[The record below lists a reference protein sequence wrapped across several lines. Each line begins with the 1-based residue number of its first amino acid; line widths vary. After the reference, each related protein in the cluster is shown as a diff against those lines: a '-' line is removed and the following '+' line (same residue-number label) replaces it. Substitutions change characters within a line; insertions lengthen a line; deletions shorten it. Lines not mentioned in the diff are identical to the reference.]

1 MTIALWCVL
10 IAGLMPIV
18 VAGLSKARGNYDN
31 ADPRRS
37 MLMTEGM
44 QRRLYDAHNN
54 CFEAFPLF
62 AAGVIMA
69 EIYET
74 PGATIDALAV
84 AFVVLRILYIAAYA
98 TDRANAR
105 SLLWTGALVCTIAIF
120 TSPAWS

>member
-1 MTIALWCVL
+1 MTVALWCVL

-18 VAGLSKARGNYDN
+18 VAGFSKARGNYDN

-37 MLMTEGM
+37 MLGTEGI
-44 QRRLYDAHNN
+44 QRRLYDAHQN

-62 AAGVIMA
+62 AAGVILA
-69 EIYET
+69 EIYDT

-84 AFVVLRILYIAAYA
+84 TFVLLRILYVIAYA
-98 TDRANAR
+98 TDKANAR
-105 SLLWTGALVCTIAIF
+105 SLLWVGALFCTIAIV

>member
-54 CFEAFPLF
+54 CFEAFPLS
-62 AAGVIMA
+62 AASVIMA
-69 EIYET
+69 EVYET
-74 PGATIDALAV
+74 PGFTIDALAV
-84 AFVVLRILYIAAYA
+84 AFVVLRVLYVAAYA